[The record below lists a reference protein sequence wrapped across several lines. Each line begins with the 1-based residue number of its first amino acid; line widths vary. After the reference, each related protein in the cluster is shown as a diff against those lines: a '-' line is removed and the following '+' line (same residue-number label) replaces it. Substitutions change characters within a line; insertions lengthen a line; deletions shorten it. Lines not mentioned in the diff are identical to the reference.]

1 MSKLNLFKAAIFT
14 PLARGRWGLPL
25 LAWSTPGAAKSDLLR
40 EICESFDL
48 PFISLSPGEMGEGA
62 FGVVPVPDKSG
73 VIKYPPPDWTLT
85 VATGGVILID
95 EISCFVAGT
104 PVDAVIGGEVV
115 RVPIENLKIGDTV
128 VSVDVAS
135 GRSRCN
141 MVSNFF
147 TRRANNLVRV
157 ELTDGRHLIC
167 TSDHRFLTDAGWVSA
182 GNLPAGSRLCE
193 GTHSGAGYVAAGDDR
208 FDSNVSWAT
217 VGTVHALT
225 EGAQVF
231 DITVERDHN
240 FLVNGVVAHN
250 CVPPAL
256 QPALLGL
263 VLDARIGGTVLH
275 PRVRRIAAANPPEYA
290 ANGYDINAAQANR
303 MGHIDWTAPTV
314 QEHTAYMMRGT
325 TGHGGAAER
334 QFSATAEE
342 ERVLTAWDG
351 GAWAR
356 AVGLETSFLA
366 ARSDLKN
373 KCPKA
378 SDPAASRAWPSDRSW
393 TMATRALASADV
405 HGLSPA
411 DTDEFVGAFIGH
423 ETYAEWATYIRE
435 ADLPNTA
442 DLLDGR
448 VDFKHSADRLDRTV
462 AVLNA
467 CCALVAPA
475 EAPRRDER
483 ATALWGLLSKLF
495 TTPGTSQDLVL
506 DACLA
511 LVRAKVAH
519 NATSAKVRAA
529 YQQLGQHP
537 KFIPLMKAAGFS

>member
-95 EISCFVAGT
+95 EIS
-104 PVDAVIGGEVV
+104 
-115 RVPIENLKIGDTV
+115 
-128 VSVDVAS
+128 
-135 GRSRCN
+135 
-141 MVSNFF
+141 
-147 TRRANNLVRV
+147 
-157 ELTDGRHLIC
+157 
-167 TSDHRFLTDAGWVSA
+167 
-182 GNLPAGSRLCE
+182 
-193 GTHSGAGYVAAGDDR
+193 
-208 FDSNVSWAT
+208 
-217 VGTVHALT
+217 
-225 EGAQVF
+225 
-231 DITVERDHN
+231 
-240 FLVNGVVAHN
+240 

-366 ARSDLKN
+366 ARPDLKN
-373 KCPKA
+373 KCPKV

-448 VDFKHSADRLDRTV
+448 VEFKHSADRLDRTV

-483 ATALWGLLSKLF
+483 ATALWGLLFKLF

-519 NATSAKVRAA
+519 NATSAKVRTA